1 VTHSYETSRES
12 ILPLFDSAL
21 QSQRSLPEATAMDL
35 FVRLHGMLFTKIS
48 LDSFPEVMSRF
59 MERLEEDA
67 SLDGVSRKA
76 NVSQVD
82 WMIMATVN
90 IAAVLQYGAVSGV
103 IRRALAQEGAER
115 RRAQAQAN
123 DDGGED
129 DGEVD
134 DGSAD
139 PEVSVSRNQS
149 MEPTEHT
156 SPIIPN
162 ADTFPSTLT
171 RALEL
176 TFAVFAFTLKH
187 PNRLQGLHHV
197 LSPYIT
203 LLFTFLATLYRQ
215 PYTGVVLTPYIPWH
229 DLVAFLNS
237 SNLET
242 REEVRLVGGAP
253 VPEDWAVRGMEWV
266 GRRVYERGFWKG
278 KAPGRGSG
286 AMAQP
291 RVGER
296 FQSEMDVL
304 LANFDS
310 AVDISE
316 GVVDEVEG
324 TDLTDGPVAVNQRR
338 WKRVVWAAGVLVKH
352 VDGLQVMDGQLV
364 IEGMLAVRI
373 KEKEE
378 EERRKIEEEEQRRM
392 RAAARI
398 VEEDV
403 EQYAESESEED
414 DSELAALRV
423 GGSDPLT
430 WVFGADISNRNG
442 ENISALSSMHPR
454 RRPSA
459 SSQSAPGK
467 RPRSAWCRATRCS
480 YSTRTCC
487 YRRSRCSQ
495 RSSRAANG
503 VSSCRFLVSG
513 AMSSL
518 VKQPL
523 MPSA

>member
-1 VTHSYETSRES
+1 MTHSYETSRES

-129 DGEVD
+129 DGEAD

-149 MEPTEHT
+149 MDPTEHA

-176 TFAVFAFTLKH
+176 TFAVFAFTLKN

-215 PYTGVVLTPYIPWH
+215 PYVGAVLTPYIPWH

-237 SNLET
+237 SSLET
-242 REEVRLVGGAP
+242 REETRLVGGAP
-253 VPEDWAVRGMEWV
+253 LPEDWAVRGMEWV

-278 KAPGRGSG
+278 KTPGRGSG

-352 VDGLQVMDGQLV
+352 VDGLQVNDGQLV
-364 IEGMLAVRI
+364 IEGTLVERI
-373 KEKEE
+373 KETEE
-378 EERRKIEEEEQRRM
+378 KERRKMEEEEQRRM
-392 RAAARI
+392 RAVSRI

-423 GGSDPLT
+423 GGSDPLI
-430 WVFGADISNRNG
+430 WVFGADFSNRNG
-442 ENISALSSMHPR
+442 ENISALSSTHRHR
-454 RRPSA
+454 RLLE

-467 RPRSAWCRATRCS
+467 RRRSAWYRAIRCS
-480 YSTRTCC
+480 YSTPTCC
-487 YRRSRCSQ
+487 SRRSRCSQ

-503 VSSCRFLVSG
+503 ASSCLFLVSG
-513 AMSSL
+513 AMSSS
-518 VKQPL
+518 VKQ
-523 MPSA
+523 SSR